1 MRIILHTKQHDKI
14 IDEVTKL
21 CTPELI
27 QTRPPHPHCMSLPAI
42 HDLDVHH
49 SVGVIEGREKIMEYL
64 RAKVQPEKIV
74 KRRQTK
80 RRARSEPAA
89 EPVAEPVAE
98 SEPVAEPVPE
108 PVAEP
113 VAESESVAEPVA
125 PEPVTEPSPI
135 LTDPDTDEA
144 DEADEDVKDVK
155 DVKEIAK
162 NEEKNEKIVSEPE
175 QSQGHRRP
183 RTTRMSRIRSLTR

>member
-74 KRRQTK
+74 KRRQVK
-80 RRARSEPAA
+80 RRVRSESAA
-89 EPVAEPVAE
+89 
-98 SEPVAEPVPE
+98 E